1 MFSPWAFEDVPV
13 QQARDFGYRFG
24 CPFATDKL
32 VDCLRYVDA
41 NSLIKTVQDAID
53 LNTNRNPFYF
63 RAVVDKNV
71 TTSALLTD
79 FPLILYQQGKNNRV
93 PYLVAGTS
101 QEGSL
106 EFYLKSDR
114 VKNFQELNQKIAYL
128 IRPYL
133 KHYTNEDIIA
143 SALAYKYF
151 NRTTRSYSASG
162 SGTLFSAVA
171 NPLSSQAA
179 INQNFNNQYNYLN
192 PNSVGSGNGITYG
205 TVQGYSELESNRI
218 FSQVFILYLLLFCD
232 LILSIIFVC

>member
-24 CPFATDKL
+24 CPYATDKL
-32 VDCLRYVDA
+32 VECLRYVDA

-79 FPLILYQQGKNNRV
+79 FPLALYQQGKNNRV
-93 PYLVAGTS
+93 PYMVAGTA
-101 QEGSL
+101 QEGTL
-106 EFYLKSDR
+106 EFYLKSER
-114 VKNFQELNQKIAYL
+114 VKGFQDLDQKIAYL

-133 KHYTNEDIIA
+133 KHYTNEDVIA
-143 SALAYKYF
+143 SAMAYRYF
-151 NRTTRSYSASG
+151 NRTTRSYSATGTGSLFS
-162 SGTLFSAVA
+162 SGTNSLSA
-171 NPLSSQAA
+171 QA
-179 INQNFNNQYNYLN
+179 IGQNSVYNQFNYLN

-218 FSQVFILYLLLFCD
+218 FSQVPSLAS
-232 LILSIIFVC
+232 SIIMQQYYNTSLM